1 MRFWDG
7 VGAFFR
13 WLLDVA
19 SFHTHKGVGVIVLL
33 ALFLLLA
40 MALSRVLYFVIKRTP
55 LIDRLKEKDPE
66 KAYLV
71 RTKVQHR
78 LLIISEVIV
87 FIAFVVLLVGYVI
100 YKVRWLKGQH

>member
-7 VGAFFR
+7 IGAFFR

-40 MALSRVLYFVIKRTP
+40 MVLSRVLYFVIKRTP
-55 LIDRLKEKDPE
+55 LIDRLKEKNPE
-66 KAYLV
+66 KA
-71 RTKVQHR
+71 
-78 LLIISEVIV
+78 LLSAQKCSIGSSSS
-87 FIAFVVLLVGYVI
+87 A
-100 YKVRWLKGQH
+100 K